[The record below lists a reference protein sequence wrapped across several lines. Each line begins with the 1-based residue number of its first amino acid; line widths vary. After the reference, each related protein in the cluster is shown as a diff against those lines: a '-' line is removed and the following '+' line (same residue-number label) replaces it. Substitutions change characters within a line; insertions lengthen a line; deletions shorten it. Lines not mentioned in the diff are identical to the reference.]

1 MTDDFK
7 SRRTLL
13 KTNKIAVALIAI
25 NIILLV
31 LLFSPLRAA
40 FAQPSLESVPAVL
53 RAHSLE
59 IVDDRGRVRA
69 QIILT
74 QPSTVDGVY
83 YPEGTLLRVND
94 AEGHPN
100 VKIGS
105 DSRGAG
111 VAFSGGDPA
120 RNTWYGVQVLS
131 QDGQST
137 IRVVDKDGKETVIK
151 PGA

>member
-1 MTDDFK
+1 M
-7 SRRTLL
+7 
-13 KTNKIAVALIAI
+13 KTNKFAPALIVI
-25 NIILLV
+25 NIVLLV
-31 LLFSPLRAA
+31 LVFSPLRAA

-74 QPSTVDGVY
+74 KASVVDGVS

-94 AEGHPN
+94 AEGRPN
-100 VKIGS
+100 IKIGAGS
-105 DSRGAG
+105 KGAG
-111 VAFSGGDPA
+111 VAFSGGDPVS
-120 RNTWYGVQVLS
+120 NSWYGVQILS
-131 QDGQST
+131 QDGQSV

-151 PGA
+151 PGS